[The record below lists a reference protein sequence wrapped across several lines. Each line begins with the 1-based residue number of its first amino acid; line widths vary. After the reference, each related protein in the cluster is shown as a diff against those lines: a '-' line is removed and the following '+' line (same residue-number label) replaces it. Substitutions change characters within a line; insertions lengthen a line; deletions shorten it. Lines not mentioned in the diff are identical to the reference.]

1 MAIAR
6 HLVSFASMHRRFL
19 SISRQFVTQSY
30 QRFGLAYQRFG
41 LGILGGIALL
51 LNAPP
56 AQAVEQ
62 VILELG
68 PLKKTIQVRDLDAF
82 AQTGEISSGLAPYRP
97 LLTPTVQ
104 ATLKNHLNIEPAIR
118 DRVIHDLTASSN
130 GRPVLD
136 LLSEVAPGL
145 SPESLQ
151 TAMQAA
157 AETESGVT
165 VISVL
170 QALPQQKLTL
180 QGPKLLRLASQLG
193 LSHLEQTALSKVL
206 HHELDANFTFSLSEE
221 FDPSLAGN
229 SRVERWSVSFR
240 DQKRDRVIPVD
251 LYWSDNPQGP
261 LVVLSHGFGADRR
274 FLAYMADH
282 LASHGLTVI
291 ALEHPG
297 SNVDALVQEEGSL
310 LPAQEFVERP
320 RDVSF
325 ILDRLTDLNKNS
337 FFLEGRLNLENVTLI
352 GHSLGGYTG
361 LVLAGGKLDP
371 LALANFCADLD
382 VGVSSP
388 ADWLQCSATDT
399 QLSAAGKLAD
409 KRITQ
414 LVVMNPPAGR
424 IFGAT
429 GLRQVRVPTLFL
441 TSTGD
446 SIAAVS
452 EQQLRPFSQLA
463 GPRALV
469 AVIGGTHLS
478 VGDPQNINPALT
490 QVPFMPEL
498 PEEET
503 LRLRQYLNGV
513 VLSFLMQQTNAAQ
526 QYEPFLSSD
535 YARLFSTAV
544 LPIRYSD
551 RLPKSINHW
560 LSSSEMLNR
569 RLTPTLKSLA
579 SLLHLELIDARYR
592 VATLQKDA
600 IAHLP
605 ISPLDLST
613 YLSRSPV
620 LYRTAY
626 MHANTLDNQSTIE
639 QPTNHES
646 PHPAE

>member
-1 MAIAR
+1 
-6 HLVSFASMHRRFL
+6 MHRRFP
-19 SISRQFVTQSY
+19 SIPQHFWVRY
-30 QRFGLAYQRFG
+30 CQRLG
-41 LGILGGIALL
+41 LGILGGASLFL
-51 LNAPP
+51 SASPV
-56 AQAVEQ
+56 QAVEQ

-68 PLKKTIQVRDLDAF
+68 PLKKAVQVSDLETF
-82 AQTGEISSGLAPYRP
+82 SQTGEIPTDLEMYRA

-104 ATLKNHLNIEPAIR
+104 ATLKNHLSIEPAIR
-118 DRVIHDLTASSN
+118 DRVIQDLTASSN
-130 GRPVLD
+130 GRLVLD
-136 LLSEVAPGL
+136 LLSEVAPDL
-145 SPESLQ
+145 SPEDLQ

-170 QALPQQKLTL
+170 KALPQQRLTL

-206 HHELDANFTFSLSEE
+206 HHELDTKSAFSLSEQ
-221 FDPSLAGN
+221 FDPSAAGN

-240 DQKRDRVIPVD
+240 DQKRDRIIPVD
-251 LYWSDNPQGP
+251 LYWSDEPQGP

-274 FLAYMADH
+274 FLEYLADH

-297 SNVDALVQEEGSL
+297 SNVDALVQEDGSL

-325 ILDRLTDLNKNS
+325 ILDRLTDLNKTS
-337 FFLEGRLNLENVTLI
+337 FFLEGRLNLEDVTLI

-361 LVLAGGKLDP
+361 LVLAGGKLNP
-371 LALANFCADLD
+371 GALANFCAGLE
-382 VGVSSP
+382 VGASSP
-388 ADWLQCSATDT
+388 ADWLQCAATDT
-399 QLSAAGKLAD
+399 QLASAGKLAD
-409 KRITQ
+409 DRITQ

-429 GLRQVRVPTLFL
+429 GLREVRVPTLFL
-441 TSTGD
+441 TSTSD
-446 SIAAVS
+446 NISAVS
-452 EQQLRPFSQLA
+452 DQQLRPFSQLA

-498 PEEET
+498 PEAET

-513 VLSFLMQQTNAAQ
+513 VLSFVMQQTDVAQ

-544 LPIRYSD
+544 LPIRYSE
-551 RLPKSINHW
+551 RLPKSIDRW
-560 LSSSEMLNR
+560 LSSGEMLNR

-592 VATLQKDA
+592 VAALQKDA

-605 ISPLDLST
+605 ISPLDLSA
-613 YLSRSPV
+613 YLPRSPV
-620 LYRTAY
+620 LYRTASLQ
-626 MHANTLDNQSTIE
+626 ANMLINRSTLD
-639 QPTNHES
+639 QPTHHTLDQPANHES
-646 PHPAE
+646 THLAE